1 MARFNREFLIPYLQN
16 ICALYQARR
25 RIDWAYNQLWNEVRQ
40 LEQEPWPAQ
49 PYYEKVEAG
58 CGTHTCLLVSLF
70 FGFCT
75 VGYSSKKIGIGEF
88 DGISALFLCLGLIA
102 AVIYILLIASVKEDN
117 DARKAEYQR
126 QTAEY
131 PRLLQERENKERRI
145 PTLRAKMEKLEAEAK
160 QVDDLIQQLYRVN
173 IIPSHYRDIYGAF
186 YLYDWFATSQAD
198 DIDMALVVYNLE
210 QIQDRL
216 DRIIALE
223 AEKMMN
229 QRISIAIQYQSAE
242 AQKQHAAIME
252 ARAREIAAGIEEQNT
267 YLHMIEQ
274 DTATMTYF
282 ATAEFFKEKP

>member
-40 LEQEPWPAQ
+40 LEQEPRPVA
-49 PYYEKVEAG
+49 PYFEKNQLG
-58 CGTHTCLLVSLF
+58 CGTYLLLLTSLF

-75 VGYSSKKIGIGEF
+75 VGYSCERTGVGEF
-88 DGISALFLCLGLIA
+88 GFVSVVFLI
-102 AVIYILLIASVKEDN
+102 IASVFGYLFYGCVSGNSDDN
-117 DARKAEYQR
+117 KRREMEYHR
-126 QTAEY
+126 QMAEY
-131 PRLLQERENKERRI
+131 PRLLREKEQRARRI
-145 PTLRAKMEKLEAEAK
+145 PTLRAKMEQLEVEARR
-160 QVDDLIQQLYRVN
+160 VDALIQELYSVN
-173 IIPSHYRDIYGAF
+173 IIPSRYRDVYGAF
-186 YLYDWFATSQAD
+186 YLYDWFGTSQAD
-198 DIDMALVVYNLE
+198 DMDMALSVYILE
-210 QIQDRL
+210 QIRDRL

-223 AEKMMN
+223 AEKVMN

-242 AQKQHAAIME
+242 AQKQHTAIME